1 MSAEASPRCERDPPL
16 GGADGLSFET
26 PLRPHAGAPRFTLPA
41 FSAYGLELEY
51 MIVDRDSLAV
61 RPIAAQM
68 LRALA
73 GFDTS
78 EATRGTLGWSNEL
91 ACHVVELKNAVPT
104 AALEHLAGLFQ
115 AEIREANR
123 RLRPV
128 NARLMP
134 TAMHP
139 WMAPAVE
146 TMLWSDPGLVYQTYD
161 RIYGCRSHG
170 FANVQSLQLNLPFA
184 DDDEFARLHAAT
196 RLVLPLLPA
205 IAASSPI
212 VEGRPSG
219 LLDARLE
226 ACRTM
231 SARTPRVTGL
241 VIPETVRSRAEYE
254 ARILAPM
261 YAEIEPCDPSGIL
274 RHEWLN
280 SRGAIPR
287 FERGAI
293 EIRLLDVQECPRA
306 DVAIAAAVVAVV
318 RALDDERFAPLAQQ
332 QAITTGSL
340 HRMLLATIR
349 DAGDALV
356 DDASYLRA
364 LGIDA
369 KRCRAGDVWRALLD
383 ACARGDDAAWW
394 RPTLAGILAHGP
406 LARRILRAMGG
417 DIGRDRLAAVYEALC
432 ECLAEGRTFR

>member
-1 MSAEASPRCERDPPL
+1 MPTIRQHSRRGIMDGASKPVEVLVR
-16 GGADGLSFET
+16 
-26 PLRPHAGAPRFTLPA
+26 APKPAAARFTLPA

-61 RPIAAQM
+61 RPIAAQ
-68 LRALA
+68 LLHALA

-78 EATRGTLGWSNEL
+78 EAARGTLGWSNEL

-104 AALEHLAGLFQ
+104 AALEPLADQFQ
-115 AEIREANR
+115 AEIQEANE
-123 RLRPV
+123 RLRPA

-212 VEGRPSG
+212 VEGRASA

-226 ACRTM
+226 AYRTM

-241 VIPETVRSRAEYE
+241 VVPETIRSRAEYE
-254 ARILAPM
+254 TRVLAPM
-261 YAEIEPCDPSGIL
+261 YDEIAPCDPAGIL

-293 EIRLLDVQECPRA
+293 EIRLLDVQECPQA

-318 RALDDERFAPLAQQ
+318 RALYDERFAPLAQQ
-332 QAITTGSL
+332 QAIATESL
-340 HRMLLATIR
+340 HRMLIATMR
-349 DAGDALV
+349 DADDALV
-356 DDASYLRA
+356 DDAPYLRA

-369 KRCRAGDVWRALLD
+369 ARCSAGDAWCALLD

-394 RPTLAGILAHGP
+394 RPVVAGILAHGP
-406 LARRILRAMGG
+406 LARRILRAVGA
-417 DIGRDRLAAVYEALC
+417 DIGRERLAAVYETLC
-432 ECLAEGRTFR
+432 ECLAEGRMFR

>member
-1 MSAEASPRCERDPPL
+1 MAQPIA
-16 GGADGLSFET
+16 
-26 PLRPHAGAPRFTLPA
+26 A
-41 FSAYGLELEY
+41 FGAYGIELEY

-73 GFDTS
+73 GFDTN

-318 RALDDERFAPLAQQ
+318 RALYDERFAPLAQQ

>member
-1 MSAEASPRCERDPPL
+1 MTAESIGVHVRSTA
-16 GGADGLSFET
+16 A
-26 PLRPHAGAPRFTLPA
+26 AARFTLPA

-61 RPIAAQM
+61 KPIAAQL

-73 GFDTS
+73 GFETS
-78 EATRGTLGWSNEL
+78 EVMRGALGWSNEL

-104 AALEHLAGLFQ
+104 AALAQLAGRFQ

-123 RLRPV
+123 RLRTV

-139 WMAPAVE
+139 WMEPATE
-146 TMLWSDPGLVYQTYD
+146 TSLWSDPGLVYQTYD

-212 VEGRPSG
+212 VEGRASG
-219 LLDARLE
+219 LLDSRLE
-226 ACRTM
+226 AYRTM
-231 SARTPRVTGL
+231 SARTPCVTGC
-241 VIPETVRSRAEYE
+241 VIPETVRSRAEYG
-254 ARILAPM
+254 AHVLSPM
-261 YAEIEPCDPSGIL
+261 YDEIAPYDPAGIL

-293 EIRLLDVQECPRA
+293 EMRLLDVQECPQA
-306 DVAIAAAVVAVV
+306 DVAIAAAVIAIV
-318 RALDDERFAPLAQQ
+318 RALCEERLAPVAQQ
-332 QAITTGSL
+332 QAIKTESL
-340 HRMLLATIR
+340 HRILLATIR
-349 DAGDALV
+349 DADRALV
-356 DDASYLRA
+356 DDAPYLCA

-369 KRCRAGDVWRALLD
+369 MRCRAGDAWRSLLG
-383 ACARGDDAAWW
+383 ACARDGDAAWW
-394 RPTLAGILAHGP
+394 RPVVSDILAHGP
-406 LARRILRAMGG
+406 LARRILRAVG
-417 DIGRDRLAAVYEALC
+417 DDASRERLAAVYRKLC
-432 ECLAEGRTFR
+432 ECLADGRMFV